1 MARARGGARR
11 SIGGCP
17 HQALARQDEAISRLA
32 TVPRCELLLSA
43 RTEHSGREFPSG
55 RRQPKAQSR
64 SVKWTGAVGRFPQSR
79 PGKHHGPG
87 GAGIPYAVCAR
98 IPWFGGRRP
107 LGAAPAQTNPRSP
120 RGGPFR
126 RSNRPLRSCQLCQT
140 LTVGSAVRPAPCITG
155 AMPPCAS
162 SRKACRVSNRM
173 SPTGDLGCLEC
184 ERQERAPNR
193 DGHAPVH

>member
-17 HQALARQDEAISRLA
+17 HQALARQDEAISRLG
-32 TVPRCELLLSA
+32 TVPRCELPLSA

-98 IPWFGGRRP
+98 IPWFWGRRP

-126 RSNRPLRSCQLCQT
+126 RSNRPRRSCQLVPNAHGGLGRDART
-140 LTVGSAVRPAPCITG
+140 LHHRRDVPLRLVEEGLQGLQPHEPHRGSGMLG
-155 AMPPCAS
+155 A
-162 SRKACRVSNRM
+162 
-173 SPTGDLGCLEC
+173 
-184 ERQERAPNR
+184 
-193 DGHAPVH
+193 